1 MSKRFIMLSILVVAV
16 IAAIGSAIY
25 LYRPN
30 AVRFS
35 SFRSWIRNPT
45 SNQSP
50 PSGSSQ
56 NLIRSINTPDFT
68 GMTPPSRN
76 TNQFVNIAEEDL
88 AARLKISLDEISL
101 LKITDI
107 DWQDITQGCTPT
119 PGQTLTKGKLSGY
132 RIWLEADGNDYVY
145 HIGLDGKIFLC
156 PS

>member
-1 MSKRFIMLSILVVAV
+1 MSKRFLILSILIIAIVAAV
-16 IAAIGSAIY
+16 GSAFY
-25 LYRPN
+25 LYKPN
-30 AVRFS
+30 AVRLS
-35 SFRSWIRNPT
+35 SFRTLRSNPA

-50 PSGSSQ
+50 PSVSSQ
-56 NLIRSINTPDFT
+56 NLIQSINTPDFI
-68 GMTPPSRN
+68 GITPPSPN

-107 DWQDITQGCTPT
+107 DWQNITQGCTPT
-119 PGQTLTKGKLSGY
+119 PGQTLMKGKLSGY

>member
-1 MSKRFIMLSILVVAV
+1 MSKRFIILSIIAVA
-16 IAAIGSAIY
+16 ILTAIGSAIY

-30 AVRFS
+30 AAHLA
-35 SFRSWIRNPT
+35 SFRSWIKNPA

-50 PSGSSQ
+50 PSDSSQ
-56 NLIRSINTPDFT
+56 NLIQSINTPDFT
-68 GMTPPSRN
+68 GMTPTSPN

-101 LKITDI
+101 LKITGI
-107 DWQDITQGCTPT
+107 DWQDITQGCIPT
-119 PGQTLTKGKLSGY
+119 PGQTLTKEKLSGY